1 LQQVWF
7 DMSFAVLLCV
17 QICQGCY
24 STEAARVA
32 SGAKSRLPGTL
43 ALTDLTLQQVP
54 ALTLTTDNDTDMGS
68 EFFETR
74 QAFLSLCQGNH
85 YQVQLG

>member
-1 LQQVWF
+1 
-7 DMSFAVLLCV
+7 MPSAVLVCPSV
-17 QICQGCY
+17 QICEGCFN
-24 STEAARVA
+24 TEAARVA

-43 ALTDLTLQQVP
+43 ALTDLTQQQVP
-54 ALTLTTDNDTDMGS
+54 PLLLNPDNDTDMGS

-85 YQVQLG
+85 YQVGFVNEE